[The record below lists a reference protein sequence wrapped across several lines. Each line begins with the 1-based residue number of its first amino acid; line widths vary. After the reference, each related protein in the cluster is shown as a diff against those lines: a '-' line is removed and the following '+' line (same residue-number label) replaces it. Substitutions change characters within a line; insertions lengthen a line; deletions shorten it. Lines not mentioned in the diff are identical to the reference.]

1 MFTVKGHHRDFAV
14 FRLRHGGLE
23 LHTVRRADA
32 GVVEAD
38 FVGDDVMARPSFAA
52 VVGEHLLHAAVMI
65 PANNGG
71 LLGGA
76 KAADSRTFYSCESG
90 L

>member
-1 MFTVKGHHRDFAV
+1 VI
-14 FRLRHGGLE
+14 
-23 LHTVRRADA
+23 
-32 GVVEAD
+32 
-38 FVGDDVMARPSFAA
+38 ARPSFAA
-52 VVGEHLLHAAVMI
+52 VAGEYLLHAAVMI